1 MRISFQQMTNA
12 GVRELLLRQAD
23 VQKTQLQ
30 LATQKRV
37 LKPSDDP
44 VAATAITFLKA
55 EIEQLEQ
62 FNRNSD
68 AALSN
73 NQLEETALGT
83 VTNIL
88 FRIQELSVSAG
99 NGVYTGSQL
108 EAIKIELQERFDEV
122 LGQANTQDAKGDF
135 VFAGSIV
142 KSKPYTIDA
151 LGNVVYNGDQN
162 QRNLRISSGASVA
175 ISDAGFDVF
184 SNVKNGNGTFYT
196 TADIANAGS
205 GVITRGGYNGASQFL
220 AEPYDVT
227 FALNGLGQLEYTVTG
242 RNSATVEAGP
252 ALYQD
257 GSDINFQGV
266 QIKVSGSPQAGD
278 SFAVEPSQSE
288 DVFTTIQGMINALDT
303 FVESDKGRADLRNVL
318 ESTQAT
324 LERHIDNI
332 DGVRAKVG
340 ARLNAIDTEYG
351 SNLSLLVTSKS
362 SLSDVEDL
370 DVVEASTRLSEQLI
384 VLEAAQASFV
394 RVRDLNLFNF
404 LR

>member
-1 MRISFQQMTNA
+1 MRVSFQQMTNA
-12 GVRELLLRQAD
+12 GVRELLLRQAE
-23 VQKTQLQ
+23 VQKTQIQ

-37 LKPSDDP
+37 INPSDDP
-44 VAATAITFLKA
+44 VAATSISFLKA

-62 FNRNSD
+62 FNRNAD

-73 NQLEETALGT
+73 NELEETALAT

-108 EAIKIELQERFDEV
+108 EAIKIELEQRLEEV
-122 LGQANTQDAKGDF
+122 LGQANTQNANGDF
-135 VFAGSIV
+135 VFSGSIV
-142 KSKPYTIDA
+142 KSQPYTIDA

-162 QRNLRISSGASVA
+162 QRNLRISSGTSVA

-184 SNVKNGNGTFYT
+184 SDIKNGNGTFYT
-196 TADIANAGS
+196 TGDAANAGS
-205 GVITRGGYNGASQFL
+205 GVITRGGYNGATQFL
-220 AEPYDVT
+220 AEPYDIT
-227 FALNGLGQLEYTVTG
+227 FALNAGQLEYTVTG
-242 RNSATVEAGP
+242 RTSGTVEAGP
-252 ALYQD
+252 AVYQD
-257 GSDINFQGV
+257 GADINFLGV
-266 QIKVSGSPQAGD
+266 QVQISGTPQVGD
-278 SFAVEPSQSE
+278 LFTVEPSQSE
-288 DVFTTIQGMINALDT
+288 DVFTTIQDMISALDN
-303 FVESDKGRADLRNVL
+303 FVDTDNGRADLRNIL
-318 ESTQAT
+318 ESSQAT

-332 DGVRAKVG
+332 DGIRARVG
-340 ARLNAIDTEYG
+340 ARLNAIDTEYQ

-370 DVVEASTRLSEQLI
+370 DIVEASTRLSEQLI

>member
-1 MRISFQQMTNA
+1 MRVSFQQMTNA
-12 GVRELLLRQAD
+12 GVRELLLRQSE
-23 VQKTQLQ
+23 VQRTQLQ

-37 LKPSDDP
+37 INPSDDP
-44 VAATAITFLKA
+44 VAATSISFLKA

-62 FNRNSD
+62 FNRNAD
-68 AALSN
+68 AALSS

-88 FRIQELSVSAG
+88 FRIQELTVSAG
-99 NGVYTGSQL
+99 NGVYAGSQL
-108 EAIKIELQERFDEV
+108 EAIKIELEERLEEV
-122 LGQANTQDAKGDF
+122 LGQANTQDAKGDY
-135 VFAGSIV
+135 VFSGSIV
-142 KSKPYTIDA
+142 KSQPYTVDA

-162 QRNLRISSGASVA
+162 QRNLRISSGTSVA
-175 ISDAGFDVF
+175 ISDSGFEVF

-196 TADIANAGS
+196 TGDITNAGS
-205 GVITRGGYNGASQFL
+205 GVITRGGYNGASPFL
-220 AEPYDVT
+220 AEPYDIT
-227 FALNGLGQLEYTVTG
+227 FALNAGQLEYTVTG
-242 RNSATVEAGP
+242 RTSGTVEAGP
-252 ALYQD
+252 AVYQD
-257 GSDINFQGV
+257 GADINFQGI
-266 QIKVSGSPQAGD
+266 QINISGTPQAGD
-278 SFAVEPSQSE
+278 LFTVEPSQSE
-288 DVFTTIQGMINALDT
+288 DVFTTIQNLITALDG

-318 ESTQAT
+318 ESSQAT

-384 VLEAAQASFV
+384 VLEAAQASFI

>member
-1 MRISFQQMTNA
+1 MRVSFQQMTNA
-12 GVRELLLRQAD
+12 GVRELLLRQAE
-23 VQKTQLQ
+23 VQKTQIQ

-37 LKPSDDP
+37 INPSDDP
-44 VAATAITFLKA
+44 VAATSISFLKA

-62 FNRNSD
+62 FNRNAD

-73 NQLEETALGT
+73 NKLEETALAT

-108 EAIKIELQERFDEV
+108 EAIKIELEQRLEEV
-122 LGQANTQDAKGDF
+122 LGQANTQNANGDF
-135 VFAGSIV
+135 VFSGSIV
-142 KSKPYTIDA
+142 KSQPYTIDA

-162 QRNLRISSGASVA
+162 QRNLRISSGTSVA

-184 SNVKNGNGTFYT
+184 SDIKNGNGTFYT
-196 TADIANAGS
+196 TGDAANAGS
-205 GVITRGGYNGASQFL
+205 GVITRGGYNGATQFL
-220 AEPYDVT
+220 AEPYDIT
-227 FALNGLGQLEYTVTG
+227 FALNAGQLEYTVTG
-242 RNSATVEAGP
+242 RTSGTVEAGP
-252 ALYQD
+252 AVYQD
-257 GSDINFQGV
+257 GADINFLGV
-266 QIKVSGSPQAGD
+266 QVQISGTPQVGD
-278 SFAVEPSQSE
+278 LFTVEPSQSE
-288 DVFTTIQGMINALDT
+288 DVFTTIQDMISALDN
-303 FVESDKGRADLRNVL
+303 FVDTDNGRADLRNIL
-318 ESTQAT
+318 ESSQAT

-332 DGVRAKVG
+332 DGIRARVG
-340 ARLNAIDTEYG
+340 ARLNAIDTEYQ

-370 DVVEASTRLSEQLI
+370 DIVEASTRLSEQLI

>member
-1 MRISFQQMTNA
+1 MRVSFQQMTNA
-12 GVRELLLRQAD
+12 GVRELLLRQAE
-23 VQKTQLQ
+23 VQKTQIQ

-37 LKPSDDP
+37 INPSDDP
-44 VAATAITFLKA
+44 VAATSISFLKA

-62 FNRNSD
+62 FNRNAD

-73 NQLEETALGT
+73 NELEETALAT

-108 EAIKIELQERFDEV
+108 EAIKIELEERLEEV
-122 LGQANTQDAKGDF
+122 LGQANTQNANGDF
-135 VFAGSIV
+135 VFSGSIV
-142 KSKPYTIDA
+142 KSQPYTIDA

-162 QRNLRISSGASVA
+162 QRNLRISSGTSVA

-184 SNVKNGNGTFYT
+184 SDIKNGNGTFYT
-196 TADIANAGS
+196 TGDAANAGS
-205 GVITRGGYNGASQFL
+205 GVITRGGYNGATQFL
-220 AEPYDVT
+220 AEPYDIT
-227 FALNGLGQLEYTVTG
+227 FALNAGQLEYTVTG
-242 RNSATVEAGP
+242 RTSGTVEAGP
-252 ALYQD
+252 AVYQD
-257 GSDINFQGV
+257 GADINFLGV
-266 QIKVSGSPQAGD
+266 QVQISGTPQVGD
-278 SFAVEPSQSE
+278 LFTVEPSQSE
-288 DVFTTIQGMINALDT
+288 DVFTTIQDMISALDN
-303 FVESDKGRADLRNVL
+303 FVDTDNGRADLRNIL
-318 ESTQAT
+318 ESSQAT

-332 DGVRAKVG
+332 DGIRARVG
-340 ARLNAIDTEYG
+340 ARLNAIDTEYQ

-370 DVVEASTRLSEQLI
+370 DIVEASTRLSEQLI